1 MLLYISTLVNRF
13 YLSSL
18 YHLADACCV
27 SAASISYNFMGTILS
42 VFVGGAVLPVAF
54 VLFWGGCTALGAC
67 VGTLTGGICGV
78 VAWVVTAQKMY
89 VSASVLSLQNN
100 EPILAG
106 CCCGV
111 GIAAIVCIALV
122 RYAVVAMPLCLLTP
136 PFLHCSE
143 PVFYGCCCMEHA
155 LQHGGCTAPTACIIL
170 CTVLTVCII

>member
-13 YLSSL
+13 CLSSL
-18 YHLADACCV
+18 YHLADPCCV

-89 VSASVLSLQNN
+89 VSASVLSLQNMSQFW
-100 EPILAG
+100 
-106 CCCGV
+106 
-111 GIAAIVCIALV
+111 LV
-122 RYAVVAMPLCLLTP
+122 AVVA
-136 PFLHCSE
+136 
-143 PVFYGCCCMEHA
+143 
-155 LQHGGCTAPTACIIL
+155 
-170 CTVLTVCII
+170 